1 MNTLKDLFKAIRKAG
16 GLSKYDTYD
25 TFEGWLFQTDNLS
38 KRLNDFF
45 RYVQQNPSLQID
57 GSEKVLFY
65 GQFLATAYYAENC
78 QAVTYLKFYYHLL
91 RSENLLKPY
100 NDFKSFLTF
109 LTNAEKRTN
118 FYVFLE
124 QLDYLGKDES
134 AETIKT
140 EINQYYL
147 TLADALKVIP
157 EALNKS
163 DFKSAYQAI
172 KNTKQFDF
180 YESFDDF
187 NSQANA
193 FLNLYFTEHLSNLI
207 RGKGPITELQ
217 KALLKSEAYSET
229 FASNPVIEV
238 AVQNLKQQ
246 INIRQKEI
254 EELEIETMLQD
265 YEMFSIDELEKL
277 RETAEKYS
285 NTFENKYVATK
296 AINKINGQIAIK
308 KREKE
313 DEELKLILK
322 NFNIQK
328 DRLVKTQ
335 PIATYCN
342 DLDEVILQYETGI
355 QHQYFKQLLVGKFS
369 NPKDKQELFIPFFN
383 NVCYSWNTNKI
394 NKVEAYNSIQNIA
407 LRLALSLP
415 KGHLKIRLIDEDFGT
430 NFQMLLGL
438 PDEIRG
444 TEIYYDET
452 QVNLLF
458 NQLKKRDSKVI
469 FDKLKNQYKSLVDF
483 NIQNIYEYEPLEL
496 ILVNNFPAFFQE
508 PFLKYIQN
516 QMNKP
521 TKTGVYYLFAVNEN
535 LLEDEEMKDIFNSIV
550 SNSVNMTGSLA
561 DISPDTNFKSERIPL
576 VELEKELIDIS
587 GNTVNRFTEL
597 YNSKKPFNQSQAANT
612 KTAEEDKNTLNGI
625 RIQIGATEKGQP
637 VHLDFSED
645 SGAYHG
651 LLCGTTGSGKTLL
664 LHQIIY
670 GGSIKY
676 SPNELQFA
684 LLDYKN
690 GVGFQNYE
698 NLPNTRI
705 LGIDA
710 DIEFGY
716 LTLKYFIDLMKE
728 RAEQFKKFG
737 VTKLSD
743 YREKSK
749 ENCPRMLIIIDEFQV
764 LVNGGEADR
773 QITERT
779 KQLMED
785 IVRQGRSYGVHL
797 LLATQTPSGVKWN
810 SSTLENIGARIGLR
824 MSRDAEYYLFKHSK
838 PIASAFTEK
847 FGKGVINNKS
857 GIESESFTFDVTP
870 FDEGKLEILVNELA
884 YDRKKEGNFP
894 GKRTI
899 FKQNQVYTKVINLN
913 TIAWNSENKPLQI
926 SLGQRADI
934 SMAELT
940 IPLKDEPLKNVLILG
955 HPNETMNEMIG
966 ALLGQYIGAS
976 ADTTKV
982 TAFVGNPVFKEYI
995 NNSFNPTFLSSIQ
1008 TQSTEFISKID
1019 ELHELIN
1026 NTIDNPEFH
1035 FPRQIFII
1043 YGLSQLTNLFPADNY
1058 SQTARQ
1064 FAGKF
1069 NTILQQSQ
1077 KINLTIIIMAEEKPM
1092 FQQIFG
1098 FNYNDF
1104 EYAISLPGIKNKYIV
1119 DTTDTYQLSANMG
1132 LLFQRKT
1139 NESIKFN
1146 RISINP

>member
-1 MNTLKDLFKAIRKAG
+1 MNSLKELFKAIKKTG
-16 GLSKYDTYD
+16 GLSKYDTYEA
-25 TFEGWLFQTDNLS
+25 FEEWLYQEDNLS

-45 RYVQQNPSLQID
+45 RFVQQNPSLQID
-57 GSEKVLFY
+57 GTKKELFF

-78 QAVTYLKFYYHLL
+78 EAVTYLKFYYHLL

-100 NDFKSFLTF
+100 NDFNSFLIF
-109 LTNAEKRTN
+109 LTNPEKRTN
-118 FYVFLE
+118 FYGFLE

-134 AETIKT
+134 AETIKN
-140 EINQYYL
+140 EIDQYYL
-147 TLADALKVIP
+147 TLADAIKVIP
-157 EALNKS
+157 EALNQS
-163 DFKSAYQAI
+163 DFEAAYKAI

-180 YESFDDF
+180 YEGIDEF
-187 NSQANA
+187 NTKANA
-193 FLNLYFTEHLSNLI
+193 FINRYYTDYLSTVI
-207 RGKGPITELQ
+207 REKAPIPELQ
-217 KALLKSEAYSET
+217 KALQKAET
-229 FASNPVIEV
+229 YRELFASNLVIENSV
-238 AVQNLKQQ
+238 NNLNQEIK
-246 INIRQKEI
+246 IRQKEK
-254 EELEIETMLQD
+254 EEQELQ
-265 YEMFSIDELEKL
+265 
-277 RETAEKYS
+277 
-285 NTFENKYVATK
+285 
-296 AINKINGQIAIK
+296 
-308 KREKE
+308 
-313 DEELKLILK
+313 LILK
-322 NFNIQK
+322 NFDIQK

-355 QHQYFKQLLVGKFS
+355 QHQYFKQLRVGNFS
-369 NPKDKQELFIPFFN
+369 VSKEKQELFIPFFN
-383 NVCYSWNTNKI
+383 HVCYSWNI
-394 NKVEAYNSIQNIA
+394 NNISKAEAYNSMQNIA

-415 KGHLKIRLIDEDFGT
+415 KGHLRIRLVDEDFGT

-458 NQLKKRDSKVI
+458 DQLKKRDSRVI
-469 FDKLKNQYKSLVDF
+469 FDKLKNQYKSLVDY
-483 NIQNIYEYEPLEL
+483 NIQNNYEFEPIEL

-516 QMNKP
+516 QMSKP
-521 TKTGVYYLFAVNEN
+521 TKTGVYYLFAVDDK
-535 LLEDEEMKDIFNSIV
+535 LLQDEETKDIFNSIV
-550 SNSVNMTGSLA
+550 SKSINMTGTLA
-561 DISPDTNFKSERIPL
+561 DINPDTNFKSERIPS
-576 VELEKELIDIS
+576 VKLEKELIDIS
-587 GNTVNRFTEL
+587 GNAVNRFTEL
-597 YNSKKPFNQSQAANT
+597 YNSKKPFNQSQVANA
-612 KTAEEDKNTLNGI
+612 KSAEEDKSTVNGI
-625 RIQIGATEKGQP
+625 KIHIGATEKGQP

-670 GGSIKY
+670 GGSLKY
-676 SPNELQFA
+676 SPDELQFA

-698 NLPNTRI
+698 NLPNARI

-716 LTLKYFIDLMKE
+716 LTLRFFMDLMKD
-728 RAEQFKKFG
+728 RAEQFKKYG

-749 ENCPRMLIIIDEFQV
+749 QKCPRMLIIIDEFQV
-764 LVNGGEADR
+764 LVSGGEADR

-857 GIESESFTFDVTP
+857 GIESESLTFDVAS
-870 FDEGKLEILVNELA
+870 FDEGKLAIMVNELA
-884 YDRKKEGNFP
+884 YDRKKEGTFP
-894 GKRTI
+894 AERTI

-913 TIAWNSENKPLQI
+913 TVAWNSENKPLQI
-926 SLGQRADI
+926 SVGQRADI

-940 IPLKDEPLKNVLILG
+940 IPLKDEPLKNALLLG
-955 HPNETMNEMIG
+955 LPNETMNEMIG
-966 ALLGQYIGAS
+966 AILGQYIGAS
-976 ADTTKV
+976 DESATV
-982 TAFVGNPVFKEYI
+982 TVFAGNPVFKEYL
-995 NNSFNPTFLSSIQ
+995 NKSFNPTLLSIQ
-1008 TQSTEFISKID
+1008 TQPSEFIAKID
-1019 ELHELIN
+1019 EFHEIIN
-1026 NTIDNPEFH
+1026 NTIGHAEFQR
-1035 FPRQIFII
+1035 PRQIFII
-1043 YGLSQLTNLFPADNY
+1043 YGLSQLINLFPAENY
-1058 SQTARQ
+1058 SQAARQ
-1064 FAGKF
+1064 FASKF
-1069 NTILQQSQ
+1069 NLVLQQAD
-1077 KINLTIIIMAEEKPM
+1077 KINLTIIVNAEEKPM

-1104 EYAISLPGIKNKYIV
+1104 EYAISLPGVKNKYVV
-1119 DTTDTYQLSANMG
+1119 DIYDTYPLPSNMG
-1132 LLFQRKT
+1132 VLFRRKT
-1139 NESIKFN
+1139 NETIKFN